1 MKTTWQLQEAKNRLS
16 ELVEQA
22 MTTGAQVITKHG
34 RPAVVVLSASKYAEL
49 TQTKP
54 REKLVDILRSCPVPD
69 FTVEKT
75 RGKARRVDLR

>member
-34 RPAVVVLSASKYAEL
+34 HPAVVVVSAAVYAEL
-49 TQTKP
+49 TQAKP
-54 REKLVDILRSCPVPD
+54 REKMEDILQSCPVPGYS
-69 FTVEKT
+69 VEKT
-75 RGKARRVDLR
+75 RGKARRVDLD

>member
-34 RPAVVVLSASKYAEL
+34 HPAVVVVSAADYAEL
-49 TQTKP
+49 TQAKP
-54 REKLVDILRSCPVPD
+54 REKLVDILQSCPVPG
-69 FTVEKT
+69 FSVEKT
-75 RGKARRVDLR
+75 RGKARRVDIG